1 MKFKIL
7 DYLYPIEIAQLFRF
21 LKSSKAFSYH
31 QLVDHQNEKLR
42 SIIRHAYQH
51 VPYYRE
57 LFDENGINP
66 KDIQTV
72 DDLPAIPVLTKEII
86 RERYD
91 DLIADNAD
99 QFNPYENMTSGST
112 GAPTKFLQGK
122 NISIARFAF
131 FWRIWKMAGYR
142 PYMKWAQ
149 VDGMYMGSK
158 ENLWHHNRMLNSL
171 QISAYNL
178 DHQNCGRILDKLS
191 EFKPKILRGY
201 PTALYTLA
209 RHIDH
214 NSYEISLPLKS
225 IITYSENLP
234 PVYRKKIAHVFNC
247 PVFDLFS
254 QWEGVCLI
262 SECKQNQLHQHMEYS
277 AMELLDKNN
286 QPVGEKVEGEI
297 TATSFYNYSMPFIRY
312 KTGDLATWG
321 SRPCDCGMD
330 HKVVD
335 NISGRMVYVLFDT
348 EENLVPFQ
356 RFQIY
361 SFVSDE
367 YAEGLFQAQIVQD
380 SLDKVKVYLVVKNR
394 SNTGRIEKE
403 FTKSLKSRLGDGTN
417 IEFVYTDTI
426 PKKKNGKLPF
436 IRNNLLNKEEYWA

>member
-1 MKFKIL
+1 MKFKIS

-21 LKSSKAFSYH
+21 LKRSKAFTYQ
-31 QLVDHQNEKLR
+31 QLVEHQNEKLR

-57 LFDENGINP
+57 LFDEHGIKP
-66 KDIQTV
+66 SDIQTV
-72 DDLPAIPVLTKEII
+72 EDLPAIPVLTKKII
-86 RERYD
+86 RDRYN
-91 DLIADNAD
+91 DLIAENAG
-99 QFNPYENMTSGST
+99 QFKPYQNQTSGST
-112 GAPTKFLQGK
+112 SVPTKFLQGK

-131 FWRIWKMAGYR
+131 FWRIWNMAGYR
-142 PYMKWAQ
+142 PYMRWAQ
-149 VDGMYMGSK
+149 VDGMHMGSK
-158 ENLWHHNRMLNSL
+158 ENLWNHNRMLNSL

-178 DHQNCGRILDKLS
+178 DHQNCGRILDKLL

-214 NSYEISLPLKS
+214 NSYKISLPLKS

-234 PVYRKKIAHVFNC
+234 PEYRSKITHVFSC

-262 SECKQNQLHQHMEYS
+262 SECEQNQLHHHMEYS
-277 AMELLDKNN
+277 AMELLDENS
-286 QPVGEKVEGEI
+286 QPVGDKVEGEI

-321 SRPCDCGMD
+321 NSSCECGMD
-330 HKVVD
+330 HKVVE

-348 EENLVPFQ
+348 EGNLVPFQ

-361 SFVSDE
+361 SFVSEE

-380 SLDKVKVYLVVKNR
+380 SLDKVQVYLVVKNR
-394 SNTGRIEKE
+394 SNSERIEKE
-403 FTKSLKSRLGDGTN
+403 FAKSIKSRLGDKMN
-417 IEFVYTDTI
+417 IEFVYTDRI
-426 PKKKNGKLPF
+426 PKKKSGKIPF
-436 IRNNLLNKEEYWA
+436 VRNNLID